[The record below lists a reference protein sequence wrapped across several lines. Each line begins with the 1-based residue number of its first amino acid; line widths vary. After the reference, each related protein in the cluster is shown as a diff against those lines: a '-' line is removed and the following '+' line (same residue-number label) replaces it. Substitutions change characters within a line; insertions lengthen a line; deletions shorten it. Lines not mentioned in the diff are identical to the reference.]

1 MIYVSAGY
9 DLFPQELY
17 VPNAINSV
25 EDLRGGT
32 CGATNPPGTG
42 DDLYTQMMID
52 GLSNGTMVKGT
63 DYEIIQIG
71 AAAPAIVAAFDAGQ
85 IQCRVTLP
93 PVTGLLDS
101 LGAYKSLAV
110 ADDLPAFENYPFF
123 GINAIG
129 VGSKSTRTPPMPSF
143 AATWHR
149 SPGSTTPPTSS
160 GPSRSWPR
168 TPASTPPPRNPPTSG
183 SSRVGTRGPVTWRRS
198 GSATPSRSS
207 SSTVRSSLSRAT
219 SLPEILDNTYVEAAY
234 ESLPDE
240 VKNGPG
246 PG

>member
-1 MIYVSAGY
+1 MSRNV
-9 DLFPQELY
+9 
-17 VPNAINSV
+17 VNSV

-63 DYEIIQIG
+63 DYEIVQIG
-71 AAAPAIVAAFDAGQ
+71 AAAPAIAAAFDAGQ

-123 GINAIG
+123 GINA
-129 VGSKSTRTPPMPSF
+129 M
-143 AATWHR
+143 
-149 SPGSTTPPTSS
+149 
-160 GPSRSWPR
+160 RSWVEEHPNATHAFLRGYLASIAWLYDPANKQRALEILAENAGLDAASAESAYEWVVKGGYPR
-168 TPASTPPPRNPPTSG
+168 TGHMEEEWIRHTVEIQQQYG
-183 SSRVGTRGPVTWRRS
+183 SLV
-198 GSATPSRSS
+198 A
-207 SSTVRSSLSRAT
+207 LSRDIA
-219 SLPEILDNTYVEAAY
+219 PEILDNTYVEAAY